1 MIALCNAVVQARIA
15 SQAVCVSDVVYIIGG
30 WDPGFKRDGGEIL
43 KDIWALDLKTLQ
55 WRQQQLSSEVS
66 MLIFVVVWEITHH
79 VFFYENK
86 R

>member
-1 MIALCNAVVQARIA
+1 MG
-15 SQAVCVSDVVYIIGG
+15 DVVYIIGG

-43 KDIWALDLKTLQ
+43 NDIWALNLKTTE

-66 MLIFVVVWEITHH
+66 MVTFMVLV
-79 VFFYENK
+79 